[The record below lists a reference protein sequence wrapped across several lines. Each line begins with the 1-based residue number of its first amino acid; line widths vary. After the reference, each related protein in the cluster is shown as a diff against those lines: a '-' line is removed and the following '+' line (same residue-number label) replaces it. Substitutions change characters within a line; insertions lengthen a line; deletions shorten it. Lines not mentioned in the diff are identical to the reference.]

1 MLRRLFNSGVH
12 QYFFKKCGVN
22 SRAAFNRINTVSE
35 GDPGEKTED
44 YRAKEGDS

>member
-1 MLRRLFNSGVH
+1 MLFESIIQINAASC
-12 QYFFKKCGVN
+12 CGVN

-35 GDPGEKTED
+35 GDPGEQTED